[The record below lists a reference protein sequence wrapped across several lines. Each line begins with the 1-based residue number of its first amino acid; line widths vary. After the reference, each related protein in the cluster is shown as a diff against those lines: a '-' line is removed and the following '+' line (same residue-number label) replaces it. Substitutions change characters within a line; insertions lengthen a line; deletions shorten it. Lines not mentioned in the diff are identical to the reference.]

1 MSAQLSLRAERA
13 EAIIDPAAGGR
24 IAALRV
30 DDLDLLRTSGPRPTA
45 WGSFAMAPWAG
56 RLRNGLLSWNG
67 GEHHFPTD
75 MAPPDALH
83 GLAVWRAW
91 EVVEATENRAV
102 LAIDLNAP
110 WPFGGRVFQT
120 IGLEASR
127 LTVELRIDAGDRPM
141 PVIAGWHPWFVRV
154 LTDRSGSAVGGPLE
168 LDLHAGGM
176 LVRGPDRLPTGE
188 VVRSIPAGPWD
199 DCFFELESAPVVR
212 WPGVLEARVESEA
225 PFWVIYTEP
234 ADYVC
239 VQPQS
244 GPPNG
249 LNTGP
254 YAVAAPG
261 APFQL
266 SMTIAWK
273 RLGSG

>member
-1 MSAQLSLRAERA
+1 
-13 EAIIDPAAGGR
+13 
-24 IAALRV
+24 
-30 DDLDLLRTSGPRPTA
+30 
-45 WGSFAMAPWAG
+45 MAPWAG
-56 RLRNGLLSWNG
+56 RLRNGLLNWNG

-154 LTDRSGSAVGGPLE
+154 LTDRSGSAV
-168 LDLHAGGM
+168 
-176 LVRGPDRLPTGE
+176 
-188 VVRSIPAGPWD
+188 VRSIPAGPWD

-234 ADYVC
+234 TDYVC

-273 RLGSG
+273 RLGSR